1 MFNEYFYLVFIIA
14 IADWF
19 AVWKDKNKLRYLTK
33 PLTLLALIL
42 WFTISGGWQGPTAIF
57 GVGLVFSLAGDIF
70 LLKDIVKFRPFFFQL
85 GLVSFLI
92 VQVLYIVGFNGSIPC
107 VSISMVILLGIT
119 GIIAFLMT
127 SYIVGGLRRTPEGK
141 KQQAPVILYMIALSL
156 MFFSAALTLLRPEWA
171 LVPACLVSI
180 GGALF
185 FTSDTVLA
193 SDEFVK
199 PYKYAGIILIITYH
213 LAQIAI
219 VIGVLLGLKAG

>member
-14 IADWF
+14 IADWY
-19 AVWKDKNKLRYLTK
+19 AVWKDNNKLRYLTK
-33 PLTLLALIL
+33 PLTLLTLIL
-42 WFTISGGWQGPTAIF
+42 WFTISGGWQGPTTIF
-57 GVGLVFSLAGDIF
+57 GVGLLFSLAGDIF
-70 LLKDIVKFRPFFFQL
+70 LLKELVKARPFFFQL

-92 VQVLYIVGFNGSIPC
+92 VQVLYIIGFNRTIPS
-107 VSISMVILLGIT
+107 VSISIVVLLFIIAIL
-119 GIIAFLMT
+119 AFLMT
-127 SYIVGGLRRTPEGK
+127 RYIVGGLRRTPEGK

-156 MFFSAALTLLRPEWA
+156 MLFSAALTLLRPEWA
-171 LVPACLVSI
+171 LVPAALVSI

-219 VIGVLLGLKAG
+219 VSGVFLGL

>member
-1 MFNEYFYLVFIIA
+1 MFNEYFFLFFIIA
-14 IADWF
+14 VADWF
-19 AVWKDKNKLRYLTK
+19 AVWRNKNKLRYLTK

-70 LLKDIVKFRPFFFQL
+70 LLKDIVNYRPFFFQL
-85 GLVSFLI
+85 GLLSFLT
-92 VQVLYIVGFNGSIPC
+92 VQVLYIVGFNGQVPG
-107 VSISMVILLGIT
+107 VSISMVILLVISGIA
-119 GIIAFLMT
+119 AFLMT
-127 SYIVGGLRRTPEGK
+127 RYIVGGLRRTPEGRK
-141 KQQAPVILYMIALSL
+141 LQGPVILYMIALSL

-180 GGALF
+180 GAALF
-185 FTSDTVLA
+185 FISDTVIA

-199 PYKYAGIILIITYH
+199 PYKYAGIIIIITYH

-219 VIGVLLGLKAG
+219 VSGVLLGLKAG

>member
-1 MFNEYFYLVFIIA
+1 MFNEYFFLVFIFA
-14 IADWF
+14 IADWY
-19 AVWKDKNKLRYLTK
+19 AVWKDNYKLRYLTK

-42 WFTISGGWQGPTAIF
+42 WFTISGGWQGHTAIF
-57 GVGLVFSLAGDIF
+57 GVGLIFSLAGDVF
-70 LLKDIVKFRPFFFQL
+70 LLKELVKARPVFFQL

-92 VQVLYIVGFNGSIPC
+92 VQVLYIIGFNGTIPS
-107 VSISMVILLGIT
+107 VSINFVVLLCIT
-119 GIIAFLMT
+119 GVIAFLLT
-127 SYIVGGLRRTPEGK
+127 RYIVGGLRRTTEGK
-141 KQQAPVILYMIALSL
+141 KQQIPVILYMIALSL

-171 LVPACLVSI
+171 LIPACIVSI

-213 LAQIAI
+213 LAQVAI
-219 VIGVLLGLKAG
+219 VSGVLLNSKT

>member
-1 MFNEYFYLVFIIA
+1 MFNEYFFLVFIIA
-14 IADWF
+14 IVDWY
-19 AVWKDKNKLRYLTK
+19 AVWKDNNKLRYLTK
-33 PLTLLALIL
+33 PLTLLSLIL
-42 WFTISGGWQGPTAIF
+42 WFTISGGWQGPTEIF
-57 GVGLVFSLAGDIF
+57 GVGLIFSLAGDIF
-70 LLKDIVKFRPFFFQL
+70 LLKQIVKARPFFFQL

-92 VQVLYIVGFNGSIPC
+92 VQVLYIIGFNDAIPS
-107 VSISMVILLGIT
+107 VSISFVVLLCIA
-119 GIIAFLMT
+119 GIIAFFMT
-127 SYIVGGLRRTPEGK
+127 RYIVGGLRTTPEGK

-156 MFFSAALTLLRPEWA
+156 MFFSAVLTLLRPEWA

-219 VIGVLLGLKAG
+219 VSGVLLNSKP